1 LRAAKACSCCLIKE
15 IKWIVRAIQPSVSV
29 VSFRHRLKKYM
40 KFFDF
45 FGKARY
51 IRPNGAC
58 QFPYLRKAFS
68 LAKPVKKATL
78 YLSVLGF
85 CEAYMNGKRIT
96 DELYITPYSQYNK
109 QSRSDVDTYFYADEF
124 FKDKL
129 SYGIYVSEFDV
140 TAFACQG
147 KNAFGLIVSGGWYRS
162 GLDKHNSFR
171 NYGDTKACFR
181 IVVEYADGSAEEI
194 LSDGSAKW
202 KKSFLVKGGIFHEE
216 QDETQEI
223 ADFSS
228 AEFDDSEWGFVKETE
243 APEAE
248 YRKNDCP
255 PNRVIRYITP
265 KFVGFSKYGK
275 IYDVGENVT
284 GYAVITTSKKKHD
297 VIVCSY
303 GEVLREDGELD
314 VFHSYAQ
321 KCVFYTDGRTEHS
334 MRFTW
339 HGFRYFEI
347 SSFCGDDELDSAKVA
362 VVHADI
368 KNTSAF
374 ETDSEIVNWIYDA
387 YVRTQAENYQCG
399 VPTDCPQIER
409 KGYTGDG
416 QLLAESGMTLFDS
429 KSLYKKWIRDIAD
442 CQDQKTGF
450 VHYTAPCFIGCAGGP
465 GGWSSAIVTVPY
477 FYYQFYG
484 EKEVLETYYPQMKKY
499 LEFMRSETTANGLI
513 LMQKRKM
520 RGLGDWASPC
530 KKLLPTEFVNSCLF
544 VDSLLKMSEIA
555 AILGDAADWLS
566 LAEEY
571 KRAIEKAYFNPETG
585 DYCNNEQASNA
596 FALSIGL
603 GDERTEK
610 RLVERYRELKKFDTG
625 IFGTKI
631 LVETL
636 LRLGEA
642 DVVYGLW
649 DSDDEGSFKA
659 WKNAG
664 ATTLLESWKNARSHN
679 HPMFGAFVKCFFESI
694 LGIRRIESGYKKVHI
709 QPLRFEKISKA
720 TGKIKTA
727 SGEIV
732 VKFERSETGTAFTV
746 EIPDGM
752 ECIFAFEGENR
763 KLHVGRNEIFVKAK

>member
-1 LRAAKACSCCLIKE
+1 
-15 IKWIVRAIQPSVSV
+15 
-29 VSFRHRLKKYM
+29 M

-51 IRPNGAC
+51 VRSNGSY
-58 QFPYLRKAFS
+58 QFPYVRKAF
-68 LAKPVKKATL
+68 LLDRPVKKATL

-96 DELYITPYSQYNK
+96 DDLYITPYSQYNK
-109 QSRSDVDTYFYADEF
+109 QSRSEVDTYFYADEF
-124 FKDKL
+124 FEDEL
-129 SYGIYVSEFDV
+129 SYGVYVSEFDV
-140 TAFACQG
+140 TAFARQG

-171 NYGDTKACFR
+171 NFGDTKACFR
-181 IVVEYADGSAEEI
+181 IVAEYADGSVEEI
-194 LSDGSAKW
+194 VSDGSAKW
-202 KKSFLVKGGIFHEE
+202 KKSFLVESGIFHEE

-228 AEFDDSEWGFVKETE
+228 AEFDDSDWEFVQEAE

-284 GYAVITTSKKKHD
+284 GYAVITSSGKKHD

-314 VFHSYAQ
+314 SFHCYAQ
-321 KCVFYTDGRTEHS
+321 KCVFYTDGRTQHS

-339 HGFRYFEI
+339 HGFRYFEL
-347 SSFCGDDELDSAKVA
+347 SSSCGDDGLDCAKVA

-374 ETDSEIVNWIYDA
+374 ESNSEIVNWIYDA

-429 KSLYKKWIRDIAD
+429 KALYKKWLRDISD
-442 CQDQKTGF
+442 CQDKNTGF

-484 EKEVLETYYPQMKKY
+484 EKEVLENYYPQMKKY
-499 LEFMRSETTANGLI
+499 VEFMRSETTANGLI
-513 LMQKRKM
+513 LMQKRKG
-520 RGLGDWASPC
+520 RSLGDWASPC

-544 VDSLLKMSEIA
+544 VDCLLKLSEIA
-555 AILGDAADWLS
+555 AILGDNADWLS

-571 KRAIEKAYFNPETG
+571 KGAIEKAYFDPKTG
-585 DYCNNEQASNA
+585 DYCGNEQASNA

-603 GDERTEK
+603 GDERTK
-610 RLVERYRELKKFDTG
+610 KSLVERYRELKKFDTG
-625 IFGTKI
+625 IFGTKL

-636 LRLGEA
+636 LKLGAA

-679 HPMFGAFVKCFFESI
+679 HPMFGAFVKCFFEYI
-694 LGIRRIESGYKKVHI
+694 LGIRRKESGYKKVII

-720 TGKIKTA
+720 KGKIRTEAGELAVSFTRGEKGTEFSICLPEGVEGTFVFGNVERA
-727 SGEIV
+727 LSSG
-732 VKFERSETGTAFTV
+732 T
-746 EIPDGM
+746 
-752 ECIFAFEGENR
+752 NR
-763 KLHVGRNEIFVKAK
+763 FLID